1 MGTIISGINKYILS
15 LSCAYLDYVF
25 PDFLVLYMY
34 MAAHIERIKYIW
46 NIVLYGFP
54 VLNKD
59 RYTCSALS
67 LAFNFYSSKYEPV

>member
-1 MGTIISGINKYILS
+1 MGTIKSGINKYILAVHS
-15 LSCAYLDYVF
+15 WTVF
-25 PDFLVLYMY
+25 PDFLVLYMF

-59 RYTCSALS
+59 RYICLALS